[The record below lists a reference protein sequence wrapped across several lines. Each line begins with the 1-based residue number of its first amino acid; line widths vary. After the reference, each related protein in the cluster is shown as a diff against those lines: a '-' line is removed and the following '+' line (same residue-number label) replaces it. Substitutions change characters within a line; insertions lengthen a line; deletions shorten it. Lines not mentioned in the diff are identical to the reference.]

1 MYVCTYSKTTPSP
14 KINKDLA
21 KQRLVIL
28 MMFLWKLQ
36 ILRVKLFIWAVN
48 VTRSFSLLALM
59 AVMTTVDPSYR

>member
-1 MYVCTYSKTTPSP
+1 MCVCVYMYVCTYSKTTPSP

-36 ILRVKLFIWAVN
+36 ILRVKLFIWGEAMG
-48 VTRSFSLLALM
+48 FSKPL
-59 AVMTTVDPSYR
+59 PSGKLT